1 MRGRSY
7 DYMHN
12 VPIPFLL
19 HIANLSVSGRGY
31 FLALPAAGHA
41 GGTPVHYTETWAP
54 AGLLAL
60 RSRRSTSL

>member
-7 DYMHN
+7 DYMHT
-12 VPIPFLL
+12 VSIPFFL
-19 HIANLSVSGRGY
+19 HIANRSVSGRGY

-54 AGLLAL
+54 AGLLA
-60 RSRRSTSL
+60 RRSGRSKSR